1 MHFKPSTPAAEREKE
16 FLVTTTPSLNG
27 KSHAGSIIDGAG
39 ARTPKTEAERAAELN
54 ARRLPNLRSNAQM
67 VAKDLPDP
75 AAVGYLLLLFDQCR
89 LYDLTHEQLVDVF
102 GRPLLAFLDLSLQ
115 ATEKLAQRS
124 GIGNAG
130 AGEPPI
136 ALRPEAA
143 VGEAAGEEAE
153 EAESCLQR
161 RIWLT
166 PYQLTRLRD
175 IAGDYAAA
183 LPDSRALD
191 ALLLVYDL
199 LEVFELSSGQCET
212 VFGVETLRYLTG
224 ITYGERGG
232 GKQAANAEEA
242 IQYDLPA
249 QDATPTAALRI
260 NGRPIPFFGTVGEN
274 GHVTY
279 TPEARLWLRY
289 IGKPDEGAADMK
301 GGAA

>member
-1 MHFKPSTPAAEREKE
+1 MTPSS
-16 FLVTTTPSLNG
+16 SLNG
-27 KSHAGSIIDGAG
+27 KSHAGSLLDGSG
-39 ARTPKTEAERAAELN
+39 QHTPKTEAERAAELN
-54 ARRLPNLRSNAQM
+54 ARRLPNLRANAQM

-89 LYDLTHEQLVDVF
+89 LYDLSHEQLVDVF

-115 ATEKLAQRS
+115 AIEKLAQRS
-124 GIGNAG
+124 GVGSTRVS
-130 AGEPPI
+130 EPPI

-143 VGEAAGEEAE
+143 VGAAADVACTGP
-153 EAESCLQR
+153 QQHH
-161 RIWLT
+161 WLT

-191 ALLLVYDL
+191 ALLLIYDL

-212 VFGVETLRYLTG
+212 VFGGETLRYLTG
-224 ITYGERGG
+224 ITYGERAG
-232 GKQAANAEEA
+232 GKQESHTEEA
-242 IQYDLPA
+242 TQYDLPA
-249 QDATPTAALRI
+249 QGATPTAALRI

-289 IGKPDEGAADMK
+289 IGKPGDPAPDMQ

>member
-1 MHFKPSTPAAEREKE
+1 MHFKLSTPAAEREKE
-16 FLVTTTPSLNG
+16 TLVTTSPSLNG
-27 KSHAGSIIDGAG
+27 KSHAGSLLNGSG
-39 ARTPKTEAERAAELN
+39 QRTPKTEAERAAELN
-54 ARRLPNLRSNAQM
+54 TRRLPNLRANAQM

-89 LYDLTHEQLVDVF
+89 LYNLSHEQLVDVF
-102 GRPLLAFLDLSLQ
+102 GRPLLSFLDLSLQ
-115 ATEKLAQRS
+115 AIEKLAQRS
-124 GIGNAG
+124 GMGSTG

-143 VGEAAGEEAE
+143 VGEAAEAP
-153 EAESCLQR
+153 STGR
-161 RIWLT
+161 HPWLS

-191 ALLLVYDL
+191 ALLLIYDL
-199 LEVFELSSGQCET
+199 LEVFELSSGQRET
-212 VFGVETLRYLTG
+212 VFGVETMRYLTG
-224 ITYGERGG
+224 ITYGECAKGG
-232 GKQAANAEEA
+232 APAEAAAGEA
-242 IQYDLPA
+242 THYDLPA
-249 QDATPTAALRI
+249 EGSDQGAALRI

-289 IGKPDEGAADMK
+289 IGKPGDPTPDTR

>member
-1 MHFKPSTPAAEREKE
+1 
-16 FLVTTTPSLNG
+16 
-27 KSHAGSIIDGAG
+27 
-39 ARTPKTEAERAAELN
+39 
-54 ARRLPNLRSNAQM
+54 M

-115 ATEKLAQRS
+115 AVEKLAQRS
-124 GIGNAG
+124 GIGG
-130 AGEPPI
+130 ANEPPI
-136 ALRPEAA
+136 ALRPEEAA
-143 VGEAAGEEAE
+143 EAAG
-153 EAESCLQR
+153 SCLQR
-161 RIWLT
+161 RPWLS

-175 IAGDYAAA
+175 IAGDYTAA

-191 ALLLVYDL
+191 ALLLIYDL
-199 LEVFELSSGQCET
+199 LEVFELSPGQCDT
-212 VFGVETLRYLTG
+212 VFGVETMRYLTG
-224 ITYGERGG
+224 ITYGERARDR
-232 GKQAANAEEA
+232 QRAETDEA
-242 IQYDLPA
+242 TQSDLPA
-249 QDATPTAALRI
+249 EDAAHNAHLRI

-289 IGKPDEGAADMK
+289 IGKPGDSIPGSE